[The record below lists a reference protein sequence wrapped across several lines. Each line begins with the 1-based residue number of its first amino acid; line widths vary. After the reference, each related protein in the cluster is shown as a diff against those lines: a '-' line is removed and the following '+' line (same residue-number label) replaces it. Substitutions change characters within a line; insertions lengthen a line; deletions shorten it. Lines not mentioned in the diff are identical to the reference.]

1 MKRFCGYLGISSP
14 HNLGSGCWGFWM
26 VPAGLP
32 DSTDSTDSTDTEED
46 RTPNSTKKLG
56 IALSILFR
64 YFFDTFEPW
73 MLLILSASLGF
84 GPTIRSIPSHLQA
97 AFPALACAEQNPSPC
112 DCKWTL
118 RSVLATDLCSWL
130 STSPCSSLCHYA
142 FDRDSTL
149 A

>member
-1 MKRFCGYLGISSP
+1 
-14 HNLGSGCWGFWM
+14 M

-73 MLLILSASLGF
+73 MLLILSASFGIFGLWPNYPIYPLPPAGGF
-84 GPTIRSIPSHLQA
+84 SCTR
-97 AFPALACAEQNPSPC
+97 
-112 DCKWTL
+112 L
-118 RSVLATDLCSWL
+118 R
-130 STSPCSSLCHYA
+130 
-142 FDRDSTL
+142 
-149 A
+149 